1 MDWRVGCG
9 GWSDFGGGLPAYA
22 HQFDFVEV
30 NTSYY
35 HLPSLSV
42 AHRWRRSVPEGFEFS
57 IMLPRDR
64 PADEGP
70 LLAVFE
76 TLRARYGVV
85 HATLPWRDAA
95 LALLHDHGYVPVLSV
110 RPPRDRLPPFP
121 PWVVMSSEEE
131 GPLSSEGD
139 AYLRVFGVPQG
150 IPDHLSAGMV
160 RRAAERAQAAAV
172 SGKERIRV
180 VTHSV
185 QMYEDAERI
194 RRLLG
199 EENHG

>member
-85 HATLPWRDAA
+85 HATLPWRRRCWPRRGWAA
-95 LALLHDHGYVPVLSV
+95 
-110 RPPRDRLPPFP
+110 
-121 PWVVMSSEEE
+121 
-131 GPLSSEGD
+131 
-139 AYLRVFGVPQG
+139 
-150 IPDHLSAGMV
+150 
-160 RRAAERAQAAAV
+160 
-172 SGKERIRV
+172 
-180 VTHSV
+180 
-185 QMYEDAERI
+185 
-194 RRLLG
+194 
-199 EENHG
+199 